1 MDILQVLINGAT
13 LVYIILK
20 LHRIDKKVD
29 VMDARLEFI
38 ENNWTGEQKIQK
50 KKK

>member
-1 MDILQVLINGAT
+1 MDIVQIVVNSAP

-20 LHRIDKKVD
+20 LHRLDKKVD
-29 VMDARLEFI
+29 VMDTRLEFI
-38 ENNWTGEQKIQK
+38 ETHWTGEQKIQK